1 MNPPSRAVAG
11 HAAFFLFISFSCLE
25 REKYGA
31 PWGRAGL
38 LPFIYYA
45 IFIIPVLCFGVA
57 CSCVGTT

>member
-11 HAAFFLFISFSCLE
+11 HAAFILFSSFSSIE

-38 LPFIYYA
+38 LPL
-45 IFIIPVLCFGVA
+45 IIMLFPLFPCRVVVLRLHA
-57 CSCVGTT
+57 CA